1 MGSFPTRR
9 SSDLINGLGSAQI
22 GAASST
28 TTGYDGTSASVSGGF
43 TDALNL
49 SGSGTLTGTT
59 RSEEHTSELQT
70 RRDYVCRSLLEK
82 EEFSTFANLQGG
94 SGVDTFALTG
104 AATFNPKVGAGLDVV
119 NLGGFVLSSSIAG
132 TEAYTLSLHDA
143 LPIFGAASS
152 TTTGYDGTSA
162 SVSGGF
168 TDALNL
174 SGSGT
179 LTGTT

>member
-43 TDALNL
+43 TDALNQIGRA
-49 SGSGTLTGTT
+49 SC
-59 RSEEHTSELQT
+59 RE
-70 RRDYVCRSLLEK
+70 RVYVCAGASLTKKKGSYRENAGTK
-82 EEFSTFANLQGG
+82 NVGFRTFANLQGG

-104 AATFNPKVGAGLDVV
+104 AATFNLKGGAGLDVV
-119 NLGGFVLSSSIAG
+119 NFGGCGSRGTIALRAG
-132 TEAYTLSLHDA
+132 SVAVCGPGRA
-143 LPIFGAASS
+143 QIGAASS
-152 TTTGYDGTSA
+152 TTTGYAGTSA

-168 TDALNL
+168 TDALN
-174 SGSGT
+174 
-179 LTGTT
+179 